1 MTTKSCSGADETG
14 LNISDSFRDPHHKT
28 QVGLAA
34 ARVLVVT
41 GPSGPALTLLAEMD
55 VRNLLT
61 GVERMTDQPKPY
73 RNWTALHE
81 ASLRQNQCKVWH
93 ELHDTGEL
101 EQYLQR
107 VGQEAQE
114 SFEMIRDRQMKQ
126 PGWTMDQ
133 AERTGEEMV
142 LNDLI
147 LVMDT
152 ETSEAMSQG
161 GYRD

>member
-1 MTTKSCSGADETG
+1 MLTT
-14 LNISDSFRDPHHKT
+14 
-28 QVGLAA
+28 
-34 ARVLVVT
+34 
-41 GPSGPALTLLAEMD
+41 
-55 VRNLLT
+55 
-61 GVERMTDQPKPY
+61 QPMPR
-73 RNWTALHE
+73 RNWKSLHE
-81 ASLRQNQCKVWH
+81 ASLMQNQRARWK
-93 ELHDTGEL
+93 ELRDTGEL

-133 AERTGEEMV
+133 AERTAEEMV

>member
-1 MTTKSCSGADETG
+1 
-14 LNISDSFRDPHHKT
+14 
-28 QVGLAA
+28 
-34 ARVLVVT
+34 
-41 GPSGPALTLLAEMD
+41 
-55 VRNLLT
+55 
-61 GVERMTDQPKPY
+61 MTDHPKPH
-73 RNWTALHE
+73 RNWSSLHE
-81 ASLRQNQCKVWH
+81 ASLKLNQPAAWK
-93 ELHDTGEL
+93 ELRDTGEL

-133 AERTGEEMV
+133 AERTAEEMV